1 MIFDNKVYEKEL
13 TKSFNIAQFD
23 FVEEGLPLPIF
34 YGFLFNREQHMDFEQ
49 QNDFY
54 LVKTKRSIVD
64 GKLLSERNQTNDKE
78 KFNFNNSS
86 DVNKLASRFIEVEK
100 RFKEFINM
108 EYNKICYLGIPSSD
122 SGVQNI
128 PQILAKQMNRNQEI
142 ELIRTVTKDKT
153 HIDNG
158 KRQVLFDEIT
168 QGLEL
173 RGADECWWEKFD
185 FVVIIDDVTTTGSSF
200 RMVDQFLIN
209 KCVPKEKIVNYSI
222 YKHQKVENWDSV
234 IEKYNTLEN
243 TKSDSRIDLIIWDF
257 DETIVDSRERNVEFE
272 STINDKMK
280 LKKGNKYFK
289 NGETFYRASPIYSIY
304 PGLEEIFEFL
314 ANDGMIYEI
323 ISNRYHLMEKL
334 FYQEKLRKKIFP
346 KDEGDGCQYV
356 SYKTNSEYTNY
367 EKCCWLVPTFETKI
381 DDYPIKYLKPSPE
394 TIKNGVGLTLD
405 TIEPTRIIG
414 IGNTKNDIIA
424 YKAAGL
430 ETVLVTWGI
439 HYRFGR
445 DYGADHVFHNPKQLF
460 DFLKSNTVGVYSSNN
475 SDVHV
480 SQVAEPQGDFDDLP
494 F

>member
-1 MIFDNKVYEKEL
+1 MTFDNKIYEQEL
-13 TKSFNIAQFD
+13 MKSFNIHQFD

-34 YGFLFNREQHMDFEQ
+34 YGSLFNREQNMEFEQ
-49 QNDFY
+49 QNNFY
-54 LVKTKRSIVD
+54 LVKTKYSIVD
-64 GKLLSERNQTNDKE
+64 KTLLAERNQSNGEQKFDFNNKFDLQKLET
-78 KFNFNNSS
+78 KFNEF
-86 DVNKLASRFIEVEK
+86 EK
-100 RFKEFINM
+100 RFQEFVNL
-108 EYNKICYLGIPSSD
+108 EYNKICYLGIPSSEC
-122 SGVQNI
+122 GVYNI
-128 PQILAKQMNRNQEI
+128 PQILAKIMNPNQEI
-142 ELIRTVTKDKT
+142 ELIRTITKDKT
-153 HIDNG
+153 HIENG
-158 KRQVLFDEIT
+158 KRQILFDEIT
-168 QGLEL
+168 KGLEL
-173 RGADECWWEKFD
+173 QGVGEFWWEKFD
-185 FVVIIDDVTTTGSSF
+185 FVVVIDDVTTTGSSF
-200 RMVDQFLIN
+200 RMVDKYLIN
-209 KCVPKEKIVNYSI
+209 KGVPKEKIVNYSL
-222 YKHQKVENWDSV
+222 YKHQKVEKWNSIV
-234 IEKYNTLEN
+234 EKYEHFEN
-243 TKSDSRIDLIIWDF
+243 FRSNSQIDLIIWDF
-257 DETIVDSRERNVEFE
+257 DETIVDSRKRNVEFE

-323 ISNRYHLMEKL
+323 ISNRYYLMEKL

-356 SYKTNSEYTNY
+356 SYKTNGEYTNY

-381 DDYPIKYLKPSPE
+381 DDYTIKYLKPSPK

-445 DYGADHVFHNPKQLF
+445 DYGADHVFHNPEQLL
-460 DFLKSNTVGVYSSNN
+460 DFLKKNTSGMYSLRDFDNGISL
-475 SDVHV
+475 
-480 SQVAEPQGDFDDLP
+480 VAEPQINFDDN
-494 F
+494 